1 MGAVNCHTHPVKT
14 ISRLHR
20 LLIYP
25 DFDTLRPRCSLDVI
39 AGVDGSHAHNYT
51 EKSMYD
57 VKAHNT
63 RACAP
68 MTETINNCS
77 SHDHNHCQML
87 LQVIENNIV
96 ELDVK
101 VLAAV
106 QSPPIA
112 FLERGGTLGQSKQQE
127 EGTSSSPAQTNS
139 NSSEVNK
146 AAFKGLA
153 LSFVP

>member
-1 MGAVNCHTHPVKT
+1 
-14 ISRLHR
+14 
-20 LLIYP
+20 
-25 DFDTLRPRCSLDVI
+25 
-39 AGVDGSHAHNYT
+39 
-51 EKSMYD
+51 
-57 VKAHNT
+57 
-63 RACAP
+63 
-68 MTETINNCS
+68 
-77 SHDHNHCQML
+77 ML

-112 FLERGGTLGQSKQQE
+112 FLERGGTLGRSKQQEE

-146 AAFKGLA
+146 AAF
-153 LSFVP
+153 